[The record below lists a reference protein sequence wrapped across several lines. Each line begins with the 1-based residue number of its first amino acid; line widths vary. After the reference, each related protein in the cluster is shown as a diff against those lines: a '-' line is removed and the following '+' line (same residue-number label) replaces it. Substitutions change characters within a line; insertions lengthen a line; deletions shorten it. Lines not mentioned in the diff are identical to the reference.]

1 MPLLSPCSEG
11 MVATGDWRGWRTVAE
26 TVRGCCCCCCT
37 ASSRHRL
44 SVGLMW
50 PLSGLLG
57 TAAPRCGTAAG
68 QRRGWRLPRPPAI
81 SRETIAACYR
91 SKAVRHSS
99 AAASW
104 VKKYR
109 VGDAMMVMFRRLHIF
124 LSCAIAAFRYYA
136 VPSCWVES
144 RPRRHHCP
152 KLLKS
157 RGSCI
162 VLRHA
167 SFIH

>member
-1 MPLLSPCSEG
+1 
-11 MVATGDWRGWRTVAE
+11 MVATGEAGALWQRRFGRAKRAEPLLGEDDTTVTAMLLL
-26 TVRGCCCCCCT
+26 RA

-81 SRETIAACYR
+81 SRETIAVCYR

-99 AAASW
+99 AAVSW

-124 LSCAIAAFRYYA
+124 LSCAITAFRYYT
-136 VPSCWVES
+136 
-144 RPRRHHCP
+144 
-152 KLLKS
+152 
-157 RGSCI
+157 
-162 VLRHA
+162 
-167 SFIH
+167 